1 MSSTAVNGSRRPR
14 RPSPRNPGSDPTP
27 APGRPLA
34 NFGRF
39 LALLTQHLPK
49 FEWGPDAQWGVGTK
63 AALASIAVAAIEVE
77 ELVVTYGDL
86 VAVNDISFTVD
97 PGEVVTLLGPNGAG
111 KTSTVETLEGYR
123 VPTSGRVRVLGAD
136 PIADRTDLAPRIGVM
151 LQGGGVYPGI
161 RVIEMLQLY
170 AGFHASPADPDDLLA
185 RVGLTRR
192 SRSMWRQLSGGEQQR
207 LSLALALVGRPRV
220 AFLDEPSAGV
230 DVSGRQ
236 LVRKI
241 VRDLADDGVAVLLT
255 THDLAEAE
263 HVADR
268 VVIIDHGRVVAA
280 GRPSELTAG
289 ASHAEIRF
297 GAPAGL
303 DTAALGRVLAAE
315 VTEETPGEYLV
326 ATAPTPAAVAQVTT
340 WLAERDL
347 PLADLR
353 AGRHRLEDVFL
364 ALTDSAR
371 HDDTPADAPAGRS
384 RRRSGRTRRSRGT
397 PTGAGR

>member
-1 MSSTAVNGSRRPR
+1 
-14 RPSPRNPGSDPTP
+14 
-27 APGRPLA
+27 
-34 NFGRF
+34 
-39 LALLTQHLPK
+39 
-49 FEWGPDAQWGVGTK
+49 
-63 AALASIAVAAIEVE
+63 VAAIEVA
-77 ELVVTYGDL
+77 ELVGPYGDL
-86 VAVNDISFTVD
+86 VAVAEISFTVD

-123 VPTSGRVRVLGAD
+123 VPTAGRVRVLGAD
-136 PIADRTDLAPRIGVM
+136 PIADRTDHAPRIGVM

-161 RVIEMLQLY
+161 RAIEMLRLY
-170 AGFHASPADPDDLLA
+170 AGYHARPADPDELLT

-207 LSLALALVGRPRV
+207 LSLALALVGHPRV

-230 DVSGRQ
+230 DVSGRR
-236 LVRKI
+236 LVRKN
-241 VRDLADDGVAVLLT
+241 VRSLADDGVAVLLT

-268 VVIIDHGRVVAA
+268 VVIIDHGQVIAA

-289 ASHAEIRF
+289 AEHAEIRF
-297 GAPAGL
+297 GAPGGL
-303 DTAALGRVLAAE
+303 DVSALGAALAAE

-326 ATAPTPAAVAQVTT
+326 ASAPTPTAVAQITA

-364 ALTDSAR
+364 ALTAAGDS
-371 HDDTPADAPAGRS
+371 DDSPIDAPPGRS
-384 RRRSGRTRRSRGT
+384 RRRPGRTRRSRGT